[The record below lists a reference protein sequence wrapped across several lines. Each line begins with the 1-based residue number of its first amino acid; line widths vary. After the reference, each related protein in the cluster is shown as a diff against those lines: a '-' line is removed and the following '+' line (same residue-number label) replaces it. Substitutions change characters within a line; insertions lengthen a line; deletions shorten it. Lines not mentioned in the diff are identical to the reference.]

1 MLRDYASYCT
11 MNPMADQEDI
21 RKVLQGQTH
30 AYAAIVDRHK
40 DMVFSI
46 CMQVIRQREEA
57 EEAAQD
63 VFMKA
68 YQTLAGFRGQS
79 RFSTWIYRIAVNT
92 AISRTRKR
100 SMRWLPLDE
109 NRQEDFALP
118 EAEMLEEAWDQ
129 ETRLRLTK
137 EALEKLPEGDR
148 LLLMLFYYEDLS
160 MEEISHITGL
170 TVSNTKVRLH
180 RLRKKLQESLND
192 RIFVTEEEGIA

>member
-1 MLRDYASYCT
+1 MLKDYASYCT

-118 EAEMLEEAWDQ
+118 EAEMLEEVWDQ